1 MFGFFFKKKPKRGV
15 ETTLPFKLLR
25 EALCTSGVAKSELSV
40 RPSVRK
46 IIDFCEAEIEGASLL
61 TTLGSL
67 RLRFSA
73 TLKLTPT

>member
-1 MFGFFFKKKPKRGV
+1 MSPIATKKRISD
-15 ETTLPFKLLR
+15 FQRLLR
-25 EALCTSGVAKSELSV
+25 EALCTSGVAKSKLSV
-40 RPSVRK
+40 RACVRPCVTK

-73 TLKLTPT
+73 TQKLTPT